1 MRNPPQPCA
10 PPEKFVPAVLT
21 QPASAPVLTVSLR
34 SPVYWWHLLSLDA
47 PAIAFVWA
55 FTFARAFSVHLPWY
69 SYATL
74 ALGTWCVYVA
84 DRLLDGWLPKPAA
97 TLRERHR
104 FYARH
109 RSAFAVT
116 LLAALAAL
124 AYLLLLRVGESVRKE
139 DFLLAIVGLL
149 YFGLIH
155 AAPSRTATTHRAR
168 LPKELAVGVLF
179 ACAVAAPVCAHLQG
193 QAVWMLLA
201 TACFAG
207 LCCWNCVAIQ
217 TWEDAGAVANPAE
230 DVVHPLTR
238 WLGARLPD
246 CALILLL
253 LATGLFLAAPSAEF
267 RVLPASAL
275 GSGLLFWL
283 LHRSSPR
290 LHARTLRVAVDL
302 ALLTPLL
309 ALALPR

>member
-1 MRNPPQPCA
+1 
-10 PPEKFVPAVLT
+10 VPAVLT
-21 QPASAPVLTVSLR
+21 QPVSAPVLTVSLR

-47 PAIAFVWA
+47 PAIAAVWA
-55 FTFARAFSVHLPWY
+55 FTFARAFQVHLPWY

-109 RSAFAVT
+109 RKIFAAV
-116 LLAALAAL
+116 LLAALLTL
-124 AYLLLLRVGESVRKE
+124 AYFLLLRVAVSVRRE
-139 DFLLAIVGLL
+139 DLLLGAVGVL
-149 YFGLIH
+149 YFALIH
-155 AAPSRTATTHRAR
+155 AAPLRRPRAHRTW

-179 ACAVAAPVCAHLQG
+179 ASAVAAPECVHLHG
-193 QAVWMLLA
+193 QAAWMLLA
-201 TACFAG
+201 VTCFAG

-217 TWEDAGAVANPAE
+217 TWEDAETEAARHGE
-230 DVVHPLTR
+230 FVHPLTR
-238 WLGARLPD
+238 WLGARLFA
-246 CALILLL
+246 CGLALSL
-253 LATGLFLAAPSAEF
+253 LAASLFLAAPNAAF

-275 GSGLLFWL
+275 CSGILFLL
-283 LHRSSPR
+283 LHRGIAR

-302 ALLTPLL
+302 ALLTPLIFL
-309 ALALPR
+309 VRL